1 MLNARYRSVKIGTVS
16 QPASKI
22 LDNLKMA
29 LPAIV
34 KRIKG
39 EWDNI
44 QSFHIKTNSSVSL
57 PIWSCDLSATEGGR
71 WDGLVAE
78 SEAESGA
85 EQSEDESAE
94 GSDEEAIPAATLK
107 TKPSKKHDAVPM
119 DVDDVSPL
127 PKDHVKG
134 KGKKR
139 AAEDAA
145 SSTPQKKAKADRV
158 PAPATKATPDKVQ
171 SVASTI
177 YVRPD

>member
-1 MLNARYRSVKIGTVS
+1 MKIGTVS
-16 QPASKI
+16 QPSSKI

-57 PIWSCDLSATEGGR
+57 PLWSCDLSAAQGGR

-78 SEAESGA
+78 SASEEEESEAEESA
-85 EQSEDESAE
+85 EESAE
-94 GSDEEAIPAATLK
+94 GSDEEAIPVKKSAATPK
-107 TKPSKKHDAVPM
+107 AKASKKHDATPM
-119 DVDDVSPL
+119 DVDDEPSPL
-127 PKDHVKG
+127 PKEHAKG

-139 AAEDAA
+139 AAEDVTAN
-145 SSTPQKKAKADRV
+145 TPQKKAKAD
-158 PAPATKATPDKVQ
+158 PAPTPATKPQPDKVR
-171 SVASTI
+171 SVASVTS
-177 YVRPD
+177 VRPN